1 MAASAPSLSQQKPLF
16 TRRQLAALLLPLVAE
31 QTLSVTIGLADTLM
45 VSSVGE
51 AAVSGVSLV
60 DTFNTLMIQIMSAL
74 ATGGAV
80 VTSQYIGHQEP
91 KNAKS
96 TAGQIML
103 VMLAF
108 SCAVALV
115 VVFGRHAILRTVFGA
130 IDDDVM
136 AYAETYF
143 FMSAL
148 SYPFIGMYN
157 AGAALFRAQGNS
169 KISML
174 SSLVMNILNIGGNA
188 IFIYG
193 CGMAVFGAAL
203 ATLISRILACSA
215 VLYLLQRPSSILRVE
230 DVRSMRP
237 DRKLIRRILRIGIPN
252 AIENGMFQIGK
263 LSVSSLTSTLGTAAI
278 AANAVANNT
287 TTLLNIPA
295 NAVGMGALTVLG
307 QCLGA
312 GDKRQAKRYGGLM
325 MLLAYTGA
333 WIMNLAAFFGGNRF
347 MLQFFNLSPDSTAL
361 ALSVMT
367 WFNIIS
373 LFIWHLAVQLHPAQ
387 HPARRRRRPL
397 HHGGQHHLDV
407 AVPRGAVLP
416 AGGPFRRRAAGHLD
430 RHVRGLGLPLPV
442 LRLPLRQR
450 QMDGAQ
456 RHLMRRQGRPVPT
469 AKASALRRT
478 LFFLEIFM
486 VRALLRKAS
495 LSGKPA
501 LRPFSP
507 LSHGLRPCQLPR
519 GGSQVSA
526 RG

>member
-1 MAASAPSLSQQKPLF
+1 MTQTAQTRPIF
-16 TRRQLAALLLPLVAE
+16 TRRQLIALLLPLVAE
-31 QTLSVTIGLADTLM
+31 QALSVTIGLADTLM

-91 KNAKS
+91 KNAKA

-108 SCAVALV
+108 SCTVALV
-115 VVFGRHAILRTVFGA
+115 VLFGRHLILRAIFGA

-143 FMSAL
+143 LMSAL

-174 SSLVMNILNIGGNA
+174 SSLVMNVLNIGGNA

-203 ATLISRILACSA
+203 ATLISRIIACTA
-215 VLYLLQRPSSILRVE
+215 VLYLLQRPGCMLRVE
-230 DVRSMRP
+230 SVQALRP
-237 DRKLIRRILRIGIPN
+237 DRSLIRRILVIGIPN

-263 LSVSSLTSTLGTAAI
+263 LAVSSLTSTLGTAAI

-312 GDKRQAKRYGGLM
+312 GDKQQAKRYVGLM
-325 MLLAYTGA
+325 LGLAYARA
-333 WIMNLAAFFGGNRF
+333 WGMNLAAFFGGYGVK
-347 MLQFFNLSPDSTAL
+347 LEVFNLSPEAPGL
-361 ALSVMT
+361 ALEVMV

-373 LFIWHLAVQLHPAQ
+373 LFIWPSSFT
-387 HPARRRRRPL
+387 
-397 HHGGQHHLDV
+397 
-407 AVPRGAVLP
+407 LP
-416 AGGPFRRRAAGHLD
+416 NILRAAGDARYTMVVSIASMWLFRVALCYLLVGHF
-430 RHVRGLGLPLPV
+430 GGGLP
-442 LRLPLRQR
+442 
-450 QMDGAQ
+450 
-456 RHLMRRQGRPVPT
+456 
-469 AKASALRRT
+469 ALWTGMFVDWAFRS
-478 LFFLEIFM
+478 LFFAIRLF
-486 VRALLRKAS
+486 
-495 LSGKPA
+495 SGK
-501 LRPFSP
+501 LLENS
-507 LSHGLRPCQLPR
+507 
-519 GGSQVSA
+519 VI
-526 RG
+526 

>member
-51 AAVSGVSLV
+51 AAVSGVSLVDTFNTLSVSLV

-215 VLYLLQRPSSILRVE
+215 VLYLLQRPSSMLRVE

-347 MLQFFNLSPDSTAL
+347 MLQFFNLSPDIWPSSFTL
-361 ALSVMT
+361 P
-367 WFNIIS
+367 NI
-373 LFIWHLAVQLHPAQ
+373 L
-387 HPARRRRRPL
+387 
-397 HHGGQHHLDV
+397 
-407 AVPRGAVLP
+407 
-416 AGGPFRRRAAGHLD
+416 RAAGDARYTMVVSITSMWLFRVALCYLLVGHFGG
-430 RHVRGLGLPLPV
+430 GLLAIWTGMFV
-442 LRLPLRQR
+442 DWAFR
-450 QMDGAQ
+450 
-456 RHLMRRQGRPVPT
+456 
-469 AKASALRRT
+469 S
-478 LFFLEIFM
+478 LFFVYRF
-486 VRALLRKAS
+486 V
-495 LSGKPA
+495 SGKWMEH
-501 LRPFSP
+501 S
-507 LSHGLRPCQLPR
+507 
-519 GGSQVSA
+519 VI
-526 RG
+526 